1 MWPALIIEYQVICS
15 KLYFSMFRCCSNI
28 NGASATSIG
37 KSRIV
42 DVSVTKVGHD
52 SLLNSIRYKFSCAY
66 LPLQNS

>member
-1 MWPALIIEYQVICS
+1 
-15 KLYFSMFRCCSNI
+15 MFRCCSNI